1 MSLLRIRCPLL
12 EEPLN
17 CQWIWIGDDGL
28 PLTGEGQIADL
39 PKNARSAQLIIPA
52 AQVLLTRARLPD
64 AARRRTGSV
73 LAFAVEE
80 EMLREPDA
88 NQVSWIGSAGDE
100 GVLAAVDKKGLAEC
114 LDALQAAA
122 IQVGEIY
129 CETLL
134 LPWIPGEWS
143 LAWDGQ
149 EGFVRTGEFEGGA
162 TDCGDDA
169 SPPLSLHLM
178 LEEAERQGA
187 RPGSIALY
195 TIEPEGATTFEGGA
209 AGVMK
214 NPATAPHTEAW
225 QRVLSLPVYIAGV
238 WDWRRA
244 PQSSISLL
252 QERKRWPLF
261 RKLFSRLRPAVWIS
275 VAALVIHSLAVA
287 ADWALLANEERV
299 LHQQMETRFRAIFPA
314 AVAVVDPA
322 LQMRRKLVEARHA
335 AGVPDTADFLPMIKT
350 VGPGLSELV
359 PGSLRTVSYDS
370 GRITLELAAEEG
382 LANRIAAQLRE
393 NDLRVDINPRSADAG
408 GGIIVL
414 VVMAP

>member
-1 MSLLRIRCPLL
+1 LA
-12 EEPLN
+12 
-17 CQWIWIGDDGL
+17 
-28 PLTGEGQIADL
+28 GEGQIADP
-39 PKNARSAQLIIPA
+39 PKNASCVQLIIPA
-52 AQVLLTRARLPD
+52 AQVLLTRVRLPD
-64 AARRRTGSV
+64 AARRQTGSV

-88 NQVSWIGSAGDE
+88 NQISWIGFAGDE
-100 GVLAAVDKKGLAEC
+100 GVLAAVDKKGLTEC
-114 LDALQAAA
+114 LGALQAAA
-122 IQVGEIY
+122 IRVDEIY

-178 LEEAERQGA
+178 LEEAERHGA
-187 RPGSIALY
+187 RPASIALY
-195 TIEPEGATTFEGGA
+195 TIEPEGAMTFEGDIGSAGGA
-209 AGVMK
+209 MK
-214 NPATAPHTEAW
+214 NPATAPDIEAW
-225 QRVLSLPVYIAGV
+225 QRVLGIPVHIAGT
-238 WDWRRA
+238 WNWRSA
-244 PQSSISLL
+244 LQSSISLL

-261 RKLFSRLRPAVWIS
+261 SGLFSRLRPAVWIGA
-275 VAALVIHSLAVA
+275 AALVIHSLAVA

-335 AGVPDTADFLPMIKT
+335 AGVPDTADFLPMLKA
-350 VGPGLSELV
+350 VGPGLRELA
-359 PGSLRTVSYDS
+359 PGGLRAVSYDS

-393 NDLRVDINPRSADAG
+393 NGLRVDINPAPADAG

-414 VVMAP
+414 AVMAP

>member
-1 MSLLRIRCPLL
+1 MSLLRVRCPLL

-28 PLTGEGQIADL
+28 PLAGEGQIADL
-39 PKNARSAQLIIPA
+39 PKNAHSAQLIIPA
-52 AQVLLTRARLPD
+52 AQVLLTRARLPE
-64 AARRRTGSV
+64 AVRRRTGSV

-80 EMLREPDA
+80 EMLGEPDA

-100 GVLAAVDKKGLAEC
+100 GVLAAVDKKGLKEC

-122 IQVGEIY
+122 IRVDEIY

-134 LPWIPGEWS
+134 LPWTPREWS

-149 EGFVRTGEFEGGA
+149 EGFVRIGEFEGGA

-178 LEEAERQGA
+178 VEEAERHGA
-187 RPGSIALY
+187 KPASIALY
-195 TIEPEGATTFEGGA
+195 VIEPEGAMTFEGGA
-209 AGVMK
+209 GGIRK
-214 NPATAPHTEAW
+214 NPAAAPDIEAW
-225 QRVLSLPVYIAGV
+225 QHVLGIPVYIAGT

-244 PQSSISLL
+244 PQSSINLL
-252 QERKRWPLF
+252 QERTRWPLF
-261 RKLFSRLRPAVWIS
+261 RGLFSRLRPAVWIG
-275 VAALVIHSLAVA
+275 VAALVIHSLAVT
-287 ADWALLANEERV
+287 ADWALLADEERT
-299 LHQQMETRFRAIFPA
+299 LHQQMETRFRALFPA

-335 AGVPDTADFLPMIKT
+335 AGVPDVTDFLPMIKT
-350 VGPGLSELV
+350 VGPGLSELA
-359 PGSLRTVSYDS
+359 PASLRAVSYDS

-382 LANRIAAQLRE
+382 LANRIAARLRE
-393 NDLRVDINPRSADAG
+393 NDLRVDINPSSADAG
-408 GGIIVL
+408 GGLIVL

>member
-12 EEPLN
+12 EEPLS
-17 CQWIWIGDDGL
+17 CQWIWIGDDGV
-28 PLTGEGQIADL
+28 PLTGAGQIAAL
-39 PKNARSAQLIIPA
+39 PKNASSVQLIIPA

-64 AARRRTGSV
+64 AARRQTGSV

-100 GVLAAVDKKGLAEC
+100 SILAAVDKKGLTEC
-114 LDALQAAA
+114 LDTFQAAA
-122 IQVGEIY
+122 ILVDEIY

-134 LPWIPGEWS
+134 LPWTPGEWS
-143 LAWDGQ
+143 FAWDGQ

-178 LEEAERQGA
+178 LEDAERHGA
-187 RPGSIALY
+187 RPASITLY
-195 TIEPEGATTFEGGA
+195 TIEPEGAMTFEG
-209 AGVMK
+209 GVMK
-214 NPATAPHTEAW
+214 NPAAAPDIEAW
-225 QRVLSLPVYIAGV
+225 QRVLGIPVYIAGT

-261 RKLFSRLRPAVWIS
+261 SGFFSRLRPAVWIGA
-275 VAALVIHSLAVA
+275 AALVIHSLAVA
-287 ADWALLANEERV
+287 ADWALLANEERT
-299 LHQQMETRFRAIFPA
+299 LHQQMETRFRTLFPA

-322 LQMRRKLVEARHA
+322 LQMRRKLAEARHA

-350 VGPGLSELV
+350 VGSGLNELA
-359 PGSLRTVSYDS
+359 PGSLRAVSYDS

-393 NDLRVDINPRSADAG
+393 NDLRVDINPAPADAG
-408 GGIIVL
+408 GGVIVL
-414 VVMAP
+414 VVRTP

>member
-1 MSLLRIRCPLL
+1 MSLLRIRCHLL
-12 EEPLN
+12 EEPLS
-17 CQWIWIGDDGL
+17 CQWIWIGEDGL

-39 PKNARSAQLIIPA
+39 PKNARSVQLIIPA

-64 AARRRTGSV
+64 AARRQAGSV

-100 GVLAAVDKKGLAEC
+100 GILAAVDKKGLTEC

-122 IQVGEIY
+122 IPVDEIY

-134 LPWIPGEWS
+134 LPWTPGEWS
-143 LAWDGQ
+143 FAWDGQ

-162 TDCGDDA
+162 TDCGDDP

-178 LEEAERQGA
+178 LEDAERHGA
-187 RPGSIALY
+187 RPASIALY
-195 TIEPEGATTFEGGA
+195 TVEPEGAMTFEGS
-209 AGVMK
+209 AGGTMK
-214 NPATAPHTEAW
+214 NPAAAPDIEAW
-225 QRVLSLPVYIAGV
+225 QRVLGIPVYIAGT

-261 RKLFSRLRPAVWIS
+261 SGLFSRLRPAVWIGT
-275 VAALVIHSLAVA
+275 AALVIHSLAVA
-287 ADWALLANEERV
+287 TDWALLANEERA

-322 LQMRRKLVEARHA
+322 LQMRRKLAEARHA

-350 VGPGLSELV
+350 VEPGLNELA
-359 PGSLRTVSYDS
+359 PGSLRAVSYDS

-393 NDLRVDINPRSADAG
+393 NDLSVDINPAPADAG
-408 GGIIVL
+408 GGVIVL
-414 VVMAP
+414 VVRTP

>member
-28 PLTGEGQIADL
+28 PLTGEGRIADL

-52 AQVLLTRARLPD
+52 AQALLTRARVPD

-100 GVLAAVDKKGLAEC
+100 GVLAAVDKKGLAEW
-114 LDALQAAA
+114 LDAFQAAA
-122 IQVGEIY
+122 IRVDEIY

-178 LEEAERQGA
+178 LEEAEREGA
-187 RPGSIALY
+187 RPASIALY
-195 TIEPEGATTFEGGA
+195 AIAPEGAMTFEGGD

-214 NPATAPHTEAW
+214 NPATAPQIEAW
-225 QRVLSLPVYIAGV
+225 QRVLGIPVYLAGT

-261 RKLFSRLRPAVWIS
+261 RGFFSRLRPAVWIGA
-275 VAALVIHSLAVA
+275 AALVIHSLAVA
-287 ADWALLANEERV
+287 ADWALLANEERA
-299 LHQQMETRFRAIFPA
+299 LHQQMETRFRALFPA

-335 AGVPDTADFLPMIKT
+335 AGVPDTADFLPMIKA
-350 VGPGLSELV
+350 VGPGLSELA
-359 PGSLRTVSYDS
+359 PGSLRAVSYDS
-370 GRITLELAAEEG
+370 ERMTLELAAEEG
-382 LANRIAAQLRE
+382 LVNRIAAHLRE
-393 NDLRVDINPRSADAG
+393 NDLRADINPLPADAEG
-408 GGIIVL
+408 EIIVL
-414 VVMAP
+414 AVTAP

>member
-12 EEPLN
+12 EEPLS
-17 CQWIWIGDDGL
+17 CQWIWIGDDEL

-39 PKNARSAQLIIPA
+39 PKNASSVQLIIPA

-64 AARRRTGSV
+64 AARRQTGSV

-88 NQVSWIGSAGDE
+88 NQVSWIGFAGDE
-100 GVLAAVDKKGLAEC
+100 GILAAVDKKGLTQC
-114 LDALQAAA
+114 LDTLQAAA
-122 IQVGEIY
+122 IPVDEIY

-134 LPWIPGEWS
+134 LPWTPGEWS
-143 LAWDGQ
+143 FSWDGQ

-162 TDCGDDA
+162 TDCGDDV

-178 LEEAERQGA
+178 LEDAERHGA
-187 RPGSIALY
+187 RPASIALY
-195 TIEPEGATTFEGGA
+195 TIEPEGTMTFEGS
-209 AGVMK
+209 AGGTMK
-214 NPATAPHTEAW
+214 NSAAAPDIEAW
-225 QRVLSLPVYIAGV
+225 QRVLSIPVYIAGT

-261 RKLFSRLRPAVWIS
+261 SGLFSRLRPAVWIGA
-275 VAALVIHSLAVA
+275 AALVIHSLAVA
-287 ADWALLANEERV
+287 ADWALLANEERT
-299 LHQQMETRFRAIFPA
+299 LHQQMETRFRTLFPA

-322 LQMRRKLVEARHA
+322 LQMRRKLGEARHG

-350 VGPGLSELV
+350 VEPGLNELA
-359 PGSLRTVSYDS
+359 PGSLRAVSYDS

-382 LANRIAAQLRE
+382 LANRIATRLRE
-393 NDLRVDINPRSADAG
+393 NDLSVDINLAPADAG
-408 GGIIVL
+408 AGIVVL
-414 VVMAP
+414 VVRAP